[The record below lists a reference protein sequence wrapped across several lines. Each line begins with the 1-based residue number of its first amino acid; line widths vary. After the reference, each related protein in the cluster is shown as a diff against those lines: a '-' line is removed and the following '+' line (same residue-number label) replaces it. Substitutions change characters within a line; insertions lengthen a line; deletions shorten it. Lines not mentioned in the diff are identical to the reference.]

1 VLPRV
6 ELEAAS
12 LRQRNDQAPAQAA
25 TEQYSHNAEV
35 EYHGGARVVVLDAR
49 HAGVFDLNTVWVL
62 LYHLGASWLY
72 GYRACC
78 RLGICSNFN
87 LWFLNHLGG
96 NGSFRSGGL
105 RLHRLLGDIREGFG
119 LSENDWL
126 LDLWLCV
133 RIQLVE

>member
-1 VLPRV
+1 MLPRV

-49 HAGVFDLNTVWVL
+49 HARVFDLDTVRML

-72 GYRACC
+72 GSSGCS
-78 RLGICSNFN
+78 RLRICSNFS
-87 LWFLNHLGG
+87 LWLLNHLGG

-105 RLHRLLGDIREGFG
+105 WLHRLLGHIREGFG

-126 LDLWLCV
+126 LDLWLRV